1 MEEASALLEL
11 RTAFALGGIHDMRGT
26 AEAARLGGL
35 LTPAQLLDLRDTV
48 EGMVRA
54 QRTVQSLSDRLPLLG
69 ALVEQLPECGAIA
82 EEVNRSIG
90 PRGEV
95 LDTAS
100 ALLAS
105 LRKEVR
111 QSHDRLNG
119 YLTDLLSSERGR
131 TVLQEP
137 LVTLRNGRYV
147 VPVKADFRGEFQG
160 IIHDLSSSGAT
171 VFMEPIAAVALGN
184 KWRESQLAEEREV
197 ERVLRE
203 LSTLVGDYAPEIET
217 MVTVL
222 AHLDLVLAKAKYG
235 VQVRGIA
242 PGFRREGDPSRVL
255 KLERARHPL
264 LRRDAVPLSL
274 ELGSDFTILVITGP
288 NTGGKT
294 VALKTVGLLVLM
306 AQAGIPT
313 PVGEGTTFPVFR
325 EVFAD
330 IGDEQSIEQSL
341 STFSSH
347 MSNIIAI
354 MERLSEDCL
363 VLLDELGAGTEPA
376 EGSALARAMLSHLL
390 EQNVHTIVTTHHS
403 DLKAYA
409 HTTPGVRNAS
419 MEFDAETLGPTY
431 RLTVGV
437 PGRSNALA
445 IAGRLGLPKSLLDA
459 ARGLMGPESLQVDQ
473 LLLELQQER
482 DAASQ
487 ARAEAELTLTEALA
501 LRQERQAMLD
511 RIQRDKE
518 GMVLEAQQQLM
529 RRVQDMESTL
539 HRAEQDIQ
547 RALQEQRRDELVAA
561 AAALQETE
569 QRAANL
575 EKRIIR
581 RRRPQPAAEAPVL
594 TPGALVRLKGLGQ
607 TAEVVS
613 GPSSEGEV
621 QVLLG
626 SFRATVQ
633 ADQLESAEGAAP
645 PAERRPARVTYAGP
659 SVPLEAVD
667 LELHLR
673 GMRVEEALGKLE
685 EYLDQAFRAGMPFA
699 RIIHGR
705 GTGVMRRAARE
716 LLTGHPLVR
725 SFETPPQ
732 DQGGEGVTIVHFNQ

>member
-1 MEEASALLEL
+1 M
-11 RTAFALGGIHDMRGT
+11 
-26 AEAARLGGL
+26 
-35 LTPAQLLDLRDTV
+35 
-48 EGMVRA
+48 
-54 QRTVQSLSDRLPLLG
+54 
-69 ALVEQLPECGAIA
+69 
-82 EEVNRSIG
+82 
-90 PRGEV
+90 
-95 LDTAS
+95 
-100 ALLAS
+100 
-105 LRKEVR
+105 
-111 QSHDRLNG
+111 
-119 YLTDLLSSERGR
+119 
-131 TVLQEP
+131 
-137 LVTLRNGRYV
+137 
-147 VPVKADFRGEFQG
+147 
-160 IIHDLSSSGAT
+160 
-171 VFMEPIAAVALGN
+171 
-184 KWRESQLAEEREV
+184 
-197 ERVLRE
+197 
-203 LSTLVGDYAPEIET
+203 
-217 MVTVL
+217 
-222 AHLDLVLAKAKYG
+222 
-235 VQVRGIA
+235 
-242 PGFRREGDPSRVL
+242 
-255 KLERARHPL
+255 
-264 LRRDAVPLSL
+264 
-274 ELGSDFTILVITGP
+274 
-288 NTGGKT
+288 
-294 VALKTVGLLVLM
+294 LM

-354 MERLSEDCL
+354 MARLSEDCL

-390 EQNVHTIVTTHHS
+390 EQNVPTIVTTHHS

-518 GMVLEAQQQLM
+518 GMVLEAQQQLL

-581 RRRPQPAAEAPVL
+581 RRRPQPAV
-594 TPGALVRLKGLGQ
+594 
-607 TAEVVS
+607 
-613 GPSSEGEV
+613 
-621 QVLLG
+621 
-626 SFRATVQ
+626 
-633 ADQLESAEGAAP
+633 
-645 PAERRPARVTYAGP
+645 
-659 SVPLEAVD
+659 
-667 LELHLR
+667 
-673 GMRVEEALGKLE
+673 EALC
-685 EYLDQAFRAGMPFA
+685 
-699 RIIHGR
+699 
-705 GTGVMRRAARE
+705 
-716 LLTGHPLVR
+716 
-725 SFETPPQ
+725 
-732 DQGGEGVTIVHFNQ
+732 